1 MIHRLRRLLACQSGF
16 SLVEMIQVTV
26 ILAVIIGALMTLFVA
41 AMNSEAEMSRRFQ
54 AQQDARRAVDRLR
67 REVHCAEN
75 VTPTG
80 ASASIT
86 LTLPGQCPTAG
97 GVVDSPAVTVVYD
110 AQPVSSGRFRLR
122 RAGVTVADYVTT
134 DNVFNY
140 TAPQTGK
147 LGNLHVEV
155 PVNLRPSETGKT
167 WRLVTDIV
175 LRNTTRL

>member
-1 MIHRLRRLLACQSGF
+1 MIRKLRRLLACESGF
-16 SLVEMIQVTV
+16 SLFELLQVTV
-26 ILAVIIGALMTLFVA
+26 ILAVILGALTTLFVA

-80 ASASIT
+80 TSASIT
-86 LTLPGQCPTAG
+86 LTLPSQCPTVG
-97 GVVDSPAVTVVYD
+97 GVVGGPAVTVVYD
-110 AQPVSSGRFRLR
+110 TQAVSSGRFRLR
-122 RAGVTVADYVTT
+122 RAGVTVADYVIAA
-134 DNVFNY
+134 NVFNY
-140 TAPQTGK
+140 TAPATGK
-147 LGNLHVEV
+147 LGNLQVDM